1 MKISQNWLIFL
12 YGLCCNKQRY
22 IKRFGVSKVLKGTIY
37 TIAAGIAWGLS
48 GTSGQYLMGH
58 GFSALALTNLRLL
71 LSGLALMGVAYLANR
86 DHFRNLLKD
95 KSSLFSIFIFAIF
108 AMFLNQFAYLEAIRE
123 TNAGTAT
130 VLQYL
135 CPIGILAYVCIKDR
149 VAPTVSEL
157 CSMLLAIGGTFLIAT
172 HGQLNQLAITPKGLL
187 VGLFSAFTHGLYIL
201 LSIDLI
207 KKWGSILV
215 IGIGMT
221 MAGLLLLPIKHQW
234 DFSPILLA
242 LVGIVVV
249 GTIFS
254 YTVFLKG
261 TSLIGPVKSSLLA
274 SIEPISAVFFAFFLM
289 NERFYVLDLV
299 GIAMILIAVSL
310 ISLKDLWLQKKK
322 KSCNLS

>member
-1 MKISQNWLIFL
+1 M
-12 YGLCCNKQRY
+12 
-22 IKRFGVSKVLKGTIY
+22 SKVLKGTIY
-37 TIAAGIAWGLS
+37 TLAAGIAWGLS

-58 GFSALALTNLRLL
+58 GFSALVLTNLRLL

-86 DHFRNLLKD
+86 DHFRKLLKD
-95 KSSLFSIFIFAIF
+95 KSSLFSIFIFALF

-157 CSMLLAIGGTFLIAT
+157 CSMLLAIGGTFLIAI

-221 MAGLLLLPIKHQW
+221 MAGLLLLPISGLAQHQW
-234 DFSPILLA
+234 DYSPNILLA
-242 LVGIVVV
+242 LVGLVIV

-274 SIEPISAVFFAFFLM
+274 SIEPISAVFFAFLLM